1 MTVKLAIV
9 EGFATAS
16 AVLATLTLG
25 PSVARDAGGP
35 MLGVQAA
42 AMGTCCIVAFYYNDL
57 YDLRVVPSFG
67 RFVQALPPALGLAL
81 GLLAVL
87 HLLSPGLRIPA
98 GAYVTALLTVVGLVL
113 PVRAAAYQLMR
124 SRPLGER
131 VLILGACP
139 LADKLV
145 TEIEAQPHRQHYVV
159 GYVDGAA
166 ELGSP
171 LLRYRHLGPLSD
183 LDRIIRLAG
192 PDRIVVTPAA
202 RRSRLPVEPLLE
214 HRVRGIVVEDGIDA
228 YERLT
233 GKLAIE
239 SLAPKSL
246 IFGRGFRRA
255 RFSRLLRR
263 GVSLVASV
271 AGLLVLAPFLGL
283 IALAIKL
290 DSRGPVLFVQDRVG
304 LAGRRFR
311 FYKFRT
317 MHPAREGRSE
327 WARDSGD
334 RITRV
339 GRWLRR
345 YRLDELPQFV
355 NVVRGDMNLVGPR
368 PHPVTN
374 FELFVQHIPY
384 YSLRSV
390 VPPGITGWAQVRYSY
405 ANNLEEETEKMRY
418 DLYFIKHMSLWLD
431 ARILFDTVKI
441 VLLGR
446 ESVPDA
452 HRAEQGRREP
462 AGGLPTAERV
472 ILHTAESVAALLEAG
487 PASAGSRVPDG
498 RGIGDLKAD

>member
-1 MTVKLAIV
+1 MTVKLAII
-9 EGFATAS
+9 ECLGTAS
-16 AVLATLTLG
+16 AALASLMLG
-25 PSVARDAGGP
+25 PAVPEAAGWR
-35 MLGVQAA
+35 LGAQAA
-42 AMGTCCIVAFYYNDL
+42 AIAGCCIVAFYYNDL

-67 RFVQALPPALGLAL
+67 RFVQAIPPALALAL
-81 GLLAVL
+81 GLLALL
-87 HLLSPGLRIPA
+87 HLFAPRLGIPA
-98 GAYVTALLTVVGLVL
+98 GAYIPAFLTVVALVL
-113 PVRAAAYQLMR
+113 PLRAAAYQLMR

-145 TEIEAQPHRQHYVV
+145 TEIEAQPHRRLHIV
-159 GYVDGAA
+159 GFVDGGA
-166 ELGSP
+166 EPGSP
-171 LLRYRHLGPLSD
+171 LLRYRHLGPLSE
-183 LDRIIRLAG
+183 LDHVIGLVR

-214 HRVRGIVVEDGIDA
+214 HRVRGVVVEDGIDA

-255 RFSRLLRR
+255 RVSRLLRR
-263 GVSLVASV
+263 GASLVAAAV
-271 AGLLVLAPFLGL
+271 GLVVLTPFLGL

-290 DSRGPVLFVQDRVG
+290 DSRGPILFVQDRVG

-345 YRLDELPQFV
+345 HRLDELPQFV
-355 NVVRGDMNLVGPR
+355 NVLRGDMNLVGPR

-374 FELFVQHIPY
+374 FELFLHNIPY

-418 DLYFIKHMSLWLD
+418 DLYYIKHLSFWLD
-431 ARILFDTVKI
+431 VRILFDTVKI

-446 ESVPDA
+446 ESVPDV
-452 HRAEQGRREP
+452 HRTGEGRREP
-462 AGGLPTAERV
+462 AGGFP
-472 ILHTAESVAALLEAG
+472 TAESVILHAAESVAVLLEAG
-487 PASAGSRVPDG
+487 PPSAASRAPG
-498 RGIGDLKAD
+498 RGGVDDLKAD